1 MAKVFVTGAAGFIG
15 SDTCDRLLA
24 AGHEVLGADN
34 FRTGREVNLSAARM
48 HSRFSFA
55 PCDLTEAGR
64 LDGLVENF
72 QPDAIIH
79 LAALVSVQESVDNPD
94 LNFRLNVGLTQSVAE
109 TARKNGV
116 KRIVFASSA
125 AVYGDVRETPVRENA
140 DKYSIERFK

>member
-1 MAKVFVTGAAGFIG
+1 M
-15 SDTCDRLLA
+15 
-24 AGHEVLGADN
+24 
-34 FRTGREVNLSAARM
+34 
-48 HSRFSFA
+48 
-55 PCDLTEAGR
+55 
-64 LDGLVENF
+64 DGLVENF